1 MLTRTLAVAL
11 IAALPL
17 AAQQPDSLYVRTNF
31 VKREARIPMR
41 DGVRLFTT
49 IYIPRDTTQRY
60 PILLRRTPYSAGPY
74 GDTSYA
80 QFGGLLLGIA
90 QQGYVIVFQDVRGRF
105 MSEGEFVDVRPQ
117 VTTEQGAAPRPAG
130 SGSPQ
135 IDESTD
141 TWDTIDWLVKNVPAN
156 NGRVAMQGVSY
167 PGFYSAAGGINHH
180 PALRLVSPQA
190 PVADWFI
197 GDDFHHNGALYLAH
211 AFHFFSSFG
220 RPRPAPTTEGRP
232 GMNIGTPDGYRFFL
246 DLGPLPNVKA
256 KWFGDSI
263 RFWNDIT
270 RHPTYDAFWKARNIL
285 PHLKNMPPAVM
296 TVGGW
301 WDAEDLYGPLEVYES
316 VEAKNPGITNLLVM
330 GPWFHGQWSGGPGDA
345 LGAVRHPATGPFIRD
360 SVMIPFF
367 NHVMKDAPDPR
378 LPEALVYETGANQWR
393 RFDAWPPRGLQQR
406 TLYLR
411 DGGALSFDAPTA
423 VRAAADEFVSDPAHP
438 VPFIGYTAPGMTIEH
453 MVDDQRFAATRPD
466 VLVYQTPPLSEGV
479 TIAGPITATLW
490 VSTTGTDADWVVKVI
505 DVYPDTLPM
514 LNPELP
520 NPQRIRLGGYQQL
533 VRGELFRGKFRNSFE
548 RPEPFVP
555 GRVAKVEY
563 VMPDVFHTFQRGHRL
578 MIQVQSSWFPLVDRN
593 PQTFVDI
600 YNAKASDFR
609 KATHRVFRTRAYASR
624 VSVGVLGR

>member
-1 MLTRTLAVAL
+1 
-11 IAALPL
+11 
-17 AAQQPDSLYVRTNF
+17 
-31 VKREARIPMR
+31 
-41 DGVRLFTT
+41 
-49 IYIPRDTTQRY
+49 
-60 PILLRRTPYSAGPY
+60 
-74 GDTSYA
+74 
-80 QFGGLLLGIA
+80 
-90 QQGYVIVFQDVRGRF
+90 

-117 VTTEQGAAPRPAG
+117 LTTAQGAAPPSTNGGA
-130 SGSPQ
+130 PLV
-135 IDESTD
+135 DESTD
-141 TWDTIDWLVKNVPAN
+141 TWDTIDWLVKNVAAN

-211 AFHFFSSFG
+211 TFHFFSGFG
-220 RPRPAPTTEGRP
+220 RPRPAPTPEGRP
-232 GMNIGTPDGYRFFL
+232 GMSIGTPDGYRFFL

-263 RFWNDIT
+263 RFWNDIAA
-270 RHPTYDAFWKARNIL
+270 HPTYDAFWRARNIL

-301 WDAEDLYGPLEVYES
+301 YDAEDLYGPLKVYES
-316 VEAKNPGITNLLVM
+316 IEEKNPGIANVLVM

-367 NHVMKDAPDPR
+367 NHYLKDGPDPR
-378 LPEALVYETGANQWR
+378 LPEALVYETGANRWR
-393 RFDAWPPRGLQQR
+393 RFDAWPPRAVQQR
-406 TLYLR
+406 SLYLR
-411 DGGALSFDAPTA
+411 EDGGLSFQAPTA

-438 VPFIGYTAPGMTIEH
+438 VPFIGYIAPGMTIEH

-466 VLVYQTPPLSEGV
+466 VLVYQTPVLTEDV

-514 LNPELP
+514 LNPELW
-520 NPQRIRLGGYQQL
+520 NPQRVRLGGYQQL
-533 VRGELFRGKFRNSFE
+533 VRGELFRGKFRTSFE

-555 GRVAKVEY
+555 GRVTKVEY
-563 VMPDVFHTFQRGHRL
+563 ELPDVFHTFQRGHRI

-600 YNAKASDFR
+600 YHAKESDFR
-609 KATHRVFRTRAYASR
+609 KATHRVHRTRAQGSR
-624 VSVGVLGR
+624 VTVGVLGQ

>member
-1 MLTRTLAVAL
+1 MLMRAFVAAL
-11 IAALPL
+11 IAASPL
-17 AAQQPDSLYVRTNF
+17 AAQQPDSLYVRNNF

-49 IYIPRDTTQRY
+49 IYVPRDTTQRY

-90 QQGYVIVFQDVRGRF
+90 QQGYIIAFQDVRGRF

-117 VTTEQGAAPRPAG
+117 VTTEQGAAPRAAG
-130 SGSPQ
+130 SGPPQ

-190 PVADWFI
+190 PVADWFV

-211 AFHFFSSFG
+211 TFHFFSSFG

-270 RHPTYDAFWKARNIL
+270 RHPTYDGFWKARNIL

-316 VEAKNPGITNLLVM
+316 IEKKNPGIINVLVM

-367 NHVMKDAPDPR
+367 NHVMKDGPDPR

-393 RFDAWPPRGLQQR
+393 RFDAWPPRGLEQR
-406 TLYLR
+406 ALYLR
-411 DGGALSFDAPTA
+411 EGGRLSFDAPTA

-438 VPFIGYTAPGMTIEH
+438 VPFVGYIAPGMTIEH

-466 VLVYQTPPLSEGV
+466 VLVYETPPLTEDV

-505 DVYPDTLPM
+505 DVYPDTLRM

-520 NPQRIRLGGYQQL
+520 NPQRLRLGGYQQL

-563 VMPDVFHTFQRGHRL
+563 VMPDVFHTFQRGHSI

-600 YNAKASDFR
+600 YNAKAGDFR
-609 KATHRVFRTRAYASR
+609 KATHRVFRTRANASR
-624 VSVGVLGR
+624 VTVGVLSR